1 VRKVNFGPGQK
12 RWGDEN
18 WGTREEGMSGMEG
31 DGFVGMDEVC
41 RGGSR
46 VTKEARINQH
56 KQSLKDE
63 KTKLSFW
70 AESNKEDFGKRLDS
84 LGVRHAFGD
93 GIRNKDPF
101 TYNLHLRAF

>member
-70 AESNKEDFGKRLDS
+70 AENGDNNLKVTKRTLERGWT
-84 LGVRHAFGD
+84 LWE
-93 GIRNKDPF
+93 
-101 TYNLHLRAF
+101 